1 MSSLPVTGSR
11 PRRALSL
18 FGSAALLLALF
29 TIAVVGV
36 DRSAAQD
43 AQGDAVPGELIVG
56 FIPSATAWQEQRAVE
71 KARGEMEERIES
83 VDAALVTV
91 DPDRTEDATA
101 RLERNPAVDFVE
113 PNYVLRANRIPND
126 RSFGDQ
132 WGLRNL
138 GHFDGKVGADI
149 SATAA
154 WDVTT
159 ATNAIVAVVDTGV
172 SYMHP
177 DLIGNAWRNP
187 GDPPNGLDDDSDDFT
202 DDVFGADFFSNDSN
216 PDDDGGHG
224 THVAGII
231 GGQGNNAV
239 GVSGVSWDVNVMS
252 LKFLDENGEGNTAD
266 AANAIDFAVAHGARI
281 VNASW
286 GGPSFSQ
293 ALYGAIRRAGER
305 GSMVVAAAGNEGAN
319 SDANPDYPAAF
330 DLPNVVSVAATD
342 RGDRLLDF
350 SNYGAKSVDLAAP
363 GDDIYSTVP
372 TVTDPSGY
380 ASFSGTSMAAP
391 FVSGAAAL
399 YLSRYPQ
406 ASVDQIKAAL
416 LQSVDRLPSLAGKT
430 VTGGRLNVARALGAA
445 SPSTRPGKDT
455 TPPSS
460 FSLIRPRYRLATRK
474 RALGFKWQRSR
485 DSSGIRMYRLYLNG
499 KLMKTVKDKDGRGGK
514 DPSPRAKFRLRGGKH
529 RWYVRA
535 WDYAGNKRTSRAFVG
550 SKSRKSSVLY
560 VEKRGPKGKGQR
572 VTVRRQAR
580 VEAKARAK
588 AKAKAKAKAMAQAEA
603 KAAR

>member
-1 MSSLPVTGSR
+1 MPSLPVTGSR
-11 PRRALSL
+11 LRRAFSL
-18 FGSAALLLALF
+18 FASAALLLALLSL
-29 TIAVVGV
+29 AVVGV
-36 DRSAAQD
+36 DRSVALDDQAE
-43 AQGDAVPGELIVG
+43 AVPGELIVG
-56 FIPSATAWQEQRAVE
+56 FAPSATAWQEQRAID
-71 KARGEMEERIES
+71 KTRGELEQRIES

-91 DPDRTEDATA
+91 DPARTDDVSA
-101 RLERNPAVDFVE
+101 RLLRNPAVEFVE
-113 PNYVLRANRIPND
+113 PNYVLRARRIPND

-138 GHFDGKVGADI
+138 GHFDGKAGADI

-172 SYMHP
+172 SYKHP
-177 DLIGNAWRNP
+177 DLAGNTWKNA
-187 GDPPNGLDDDSDDFT
+187 GDPVNGQDDDGDGFSDD
-202 DDVFGADFFSNDSN
+202 VYGADFFANDSN

-231 GGQGNNAV
+231 GAQGNNAT
-239 GVSGVSWDVNVMS
+239 GVTGVNWDVNVMA

-293 ALYGAIRRAGER
+293 ALYGSIRRAGER
-305 GSMVVAAAGNEGAN
+305 GAIVVAAAGNEGVNA
-319 SDANPDYPAAF
+319 DTRPDYPAAF
-330 DLPNVVSVAATD
+330 DLPNIVSVAATD
-342 RGDRLLDF
+342 RADRLLDF
-350 SNYGAKSVDLAAP
+350 SNYGAKSVDLGAP
-363 GDDIYSTVP
+363 GDDILSTVP
-372 TVTDPSGY
+372 TISDPTGY

-399 YLSRYPQ
+399 YLSKFPQ

-416 LQSVDRLPSLAGKT
+416 LQSVDRLPTLVGKT
-430 VTGGRLNVARALGAA
+430 VSGGRLNLARTLGAS
-445 SPSTRPGKDT
+445 SPSTRPTRDT
-455 TPPSS
+455 TPPSA

-485 DSSGIRMYRLYLNG
+485 DTSGIRLYRLYLDG
-499 KLMKTVKDKDGRGGK
+499 RIVRTVKDKDGPGGK
-514 DPSPRAKFRLRGGKH
+514 DPRPRAKYRLRGGKH

-535 WDYAGNKRTSRAFVG
+535 WDYAGNKRTSRAFSG

-560 VEKRGPKGKGQR
+560 VEQRGPRGKRQR
-572 VTVRRQAR
+572 VKVRQRAR
-580 VEAKARAK
+580 AEAK
-588 AKAKAKAKAMAQAEA
+588 AKAKTGS
-603 KAAR
+603 

>member
-1 MSSLPVTGSR
+1 MPSLPVTGSR
-11 PRRALSL
+11 LRRAYSL
-18 FGSAALLLALF
+18 FAAAALLLALLSL
-29 TIAVVGV
+29 AVVGV
-36 DRSAAQD
+36 ERSVALDDQAE
-43 AQGDAVPGELIVG
+43 AVPGELIVG
-56 FIPSATAWQEQRAVE
+56 FTPSATDWQEQRAID
-71 KARGEMEERIES
+71 KTRGELEERIES

-91 DPDRTEDATA
+91 DPDRTEAVSA
-101 RLERNPAVDFVE
+101 RLLRNPAVEFVE
-113 PNYVLRANRIPND
+113 PNYVLRARRIPND
-126 RSFGDQ
+126 RSFGEQ

-138 GHFDGKVGADI
+138 GHFDGKAGADI

-172 SYMHP
+172 SYKHP
-177 DLIGNAWRNP
+177 DLAGNTWKNA
-187 GDPPNGLDDDSDDFT
+187 GDPVNGQDDDGDGFSDD
-202 DDVFGADFFSNDSN
+202 VYGADFFANDSN

-231 GGQGNNAV
+231 GAQGNNAT
-239 GVSGVSWDVNVMS
+239 GVTGVNWDVNVMA

-293 ALYGAIRRAGER
+293 ALYGSIRRAGER
-305 GSMVVAAAGNEGAN
+305 GAMVVAAAGNEGVNA
-319 SDANPDYPAAF
+319 DTRPDYPAAF
-330 DLPNVVSVAATD
+330 DLPNIVSVAATD
-342 RGDRLLDF
+342 RADRLLDF
-350 SNYGAKSVDLAAP
+350 SNYGAKSVDLGAP
-363 GDDIYSTVP
+363 GDDILSTVP
-372 TVTDPSGY
+372 TISDPTGY

-399 YLSRYPQ
+399 YLSKFPQ

-416 LQSVDRLPSLAGKT
+416 LQSVDRLPTLLGKT
-430 VTGGRLNVARALGAA
+430 VSGGRLNLARTLGASA
-445 SPSTRPGKDT
+445 PSTRPTRDT
-455 TPPSS
+455 TPPSA

-485 DSSGIRMYRLYLNG
+485 DTSGIRLYRLYLDG
-499 KLMKTVKDKDGRGGK
+499 RIVRTVKDKDGPGGK
-514 DPSPRAKFRLRGGKH
+514 DPRPRTKYRLRGGKH

-535 WDYAGNKRTSRAFVG
+535 WDYAGNRRTSRAFSG

-560 VEKRGPKGKGQR
+560 VEQRGPEGKRQR
-572 VTVRRQAR
+572 IKVRQRAR
-580 VEAKARAK
+580 AEAK
-588 AKAKAKAKAMAQAEA
+588 AKAKAGS
-603 KAAR
+603 